1 MKLSLLFL
9 LCLTLVNAASDTE
22 VTQIFLWTSIF
33 LALGAIYAI
42 YYLAYMDNGRDSILY
57 AKIILDTDAQRA

>member
-1 MKLSLLFL
+1 MNKSLLL
-9 LCLTLVNAASDTE
+9 ILCLTLASAASETE
-22 VTQIFLWTSIF
+22 KTQIFLWTPIV
-33 LALGAIYAI
+33 LALIAVYAV